1 MHASS
6 CVKGIERF
14 AVHRGVPSV
23 LCSDN
28 GTNFIASEK
37 ELLQSVSAWNQR
49 VLSEASVK
57 KRIHWKFNRSSA
69 HRHGR
74 VWERIVRSFLYATL
88 GNRRRLT
95 CEILTTT
102 YCLVDKILNSRPLV
116 LVSSDGTDL
125 EALTLNHFLL
135 GTASFTMPSHQRA
148 DVDYKK
154 RYSPAQA
161 YSVTIWDRWL
171 RDYLP
176 SLNLSSKWSAQPDR
190 DLKTWDLVWIVERV
204 HKDITY
210 RNIYI
215 KKFKYTVF
223 LKNCKIFFRF

>member
-6 CVKGIERF
+6 CDKGIERF
-14 AVHRGVPSV
+14 AAHRGVPSV
-23 LCSDN
+23 LWSDN
-28 GTNFIASEK
+28 ETNFIASEK

-69 HRHGR
+69 PRHGR

-88 GNRRRLT
+88 GNRRLT
-95 CEILTTT
+95 GEILTTT
-102 YCLVDKILNSRPLV
+102 YCLVDKILNSRPFV

-148 DVDYKK
+148 DVDHKK

-161 YSVTIWDRWL
+161 YSDTI
-171 RDYLP
+171 
-176 SLNLSSKWSAQPDR
+176 
-190 DLKTWDLVWIVERV
+190 
-204 HKDITY
+204 
-210 RNIYI
+210 
-215 KKFKYTVF
+215 
-223 LKNCKIFFRF
+223 